1 MEKEKF
7 ITNSIIDIQN
17 TIRTIDLKI
26 FGTIT
31 FFLIPITEFEEISL
45 SIKCILN
52 EEIYWLNTIILF
64 SFMFWVFGILIS
76 FMGLFSINNPAKQ
89 VLNRDNL
96 NLKGIY
102 YSANNFKINIFNSF
116 FTNKIKSTIDIS
128 EIIDSYKQKE
138 LDFENELIYEKV
150 KLTYIRDLKIIR
162 QRMSALLLAFY
173 IIFLITILISHSIL
187 FLW

>member
-76 FMGLFSINNPAKQ
+76 FMGLFSIKNPAKQ

-102 YSANNFKINIFNSF
+102 YSADNFKIN
-116 FTNKIKSTIDIS
+116 IS